1 MPTLSNASVADP
13 QERDGRASS
22 GAPAVLAA
30 SEQALGSERM
40 QNTLPVIRLEARK
53 GWIGLNWK
61 EFWRYKDL
69 LWFLASR
76 DIKVRYKQTALGVA
90 WAVIQ
95 PIAETMIFFFFFHK
109 LGGISSDGPNYV
121 VFAFSAMLIWKL
133 FESALTQASNSLVA
147 NQQLLTKVYFPRL
160 IIPVSAVLS
169 GLMDFVISAF
179 LLIPLMIYFGTV
191 PNPLALLAVP
201 VFIAMAL
208 LAALA
213 VGLWLSALNVQY
225 RDVRYIVPFLIRI
238 WFFLTPV
245 IYPASKVPEQWRLLY
260 GLNPMAGVVT
270 GFRWALLGGSGHDPS
285 DSPGGMIWVSCLMTL
300 ALLFGGL
307 YYFRRMEKTFA
318 DVV

>member
-1 MPTLSNASVADP
+1 MSSLSDTPLADP
-13 QERDGRASS
+13 PTTGTGQSTAGEMPAGIV
-22 GAPAVLAA
+22 APAITK
-30 SEQALGSERM
+30 
-40 QNTLPVIRLEARK
+40 TLPVTRVEARK
-53 GWIGLNWK
+53 GWIGLNWR
-61 EFWRYKDL
+61 EFWQYRDL

-95 PIAETMIFFFFFHK
+95 PVVETLIFFFFFHQ
-109 LGGISSDGPNYV
+109 LGGINSDGPNYV
-121 VFAFSAMLIWKL
+121 VFAFAAMLIWKL
-133 FESALTQASNSLVA
+133 FESALTQASNSLVS

-169 GLMDFVISAF
+169 GLMDFFISAV
-179 LLIPLMIYFGTV
+179 LLIPLMIWFKTV
-191 PNPLALLAVP
+191 PDPLALLTVP
-201 VFIAMAL
+201 LFIIWAL

-225 RDVRYIVPFLIRI
+225 RDVRYLVPFLIRI

-245 IYPASKVPEQWRLLY
+245 IYPASKVPAQWRLLY

-270 GFRWALLGGSGHDPS
+270 GFRWALLGASGVDPS
-285 DSPGGMIWVSCLMTL
+285 DSPGPMIWVSVAMT
-300 ALLFGGL
+300 AILLVGGM